1 MVSNTERYHKFL
13 NNLPAR
19 AKQMP
24 SKILFVGE
32 KTWQPF
38 GYLRPKIV
46 IVGSNIHELQI
57 IIPVLNNLTV
67 LEYTKNIFTSVSLA
81 QGVGYLP
88 RREPPL

>member
-1 MVSNTERYHKFL
+1 MVSNAERYHKFL
-13 NNLPAR
+13 NNSPAR

-38 GYLRPKIV
+38 GYLRAKIV

-67 LEYTKNIFTSVSLA
+67 LEYTKKIFTSVSLA